1 MVTEEGNVGGTM
13 FVDLSFHEKS
23 MEDVSLLIRIA
34 FTGHEYCKS
43 SSLLALLLKN
53 TVIHIIINIV

>member
-34 FTGHEYCKS
+34 FTGHDF
-43 SSLLALLLKN
+43 LLSPPVSWHCCYRTL
-53 TVIHIIINIV
+53 